1 MKFTI
6 MYRQVIALSLRLSQ
20 HQHKG
25 SVYKK
30 RAWVELCDG
39 ITKIYVVLCLWLCA
53 VKRLKDF
60 NFIIN
65 MFVYLDFAEKVIKS
79 KKKKVCR
86 FYDPK

>member
-1 MKFTI
+1 
-6 MYRQVIALSLRLSQ
+6 V
-20 HQHKG
+20 HNKG

-39 ITKIYVVLCLWLCA
+39 ITKIYVVLCA

-65 MFVYLDFAEKVIKS
+65 MFVDLDFAEKVIKS
-79 KKKKVCR
+79 KKKICR